1 MAIAV
6 SHYKY
11 TGHDGNSRR
20 SRLSWAESI
29 LNEELHEVDDARTEY
44 TDWSEKPNGECGE
57 NAQ

>member
-11 TGHDGNSRR
+11 TGHDGNNRR

-44 TDWSEKPNGECGE
+44 TD
-57 NAQ
+57 